1 MVRGPS
7 GSGRGRSRL
16 ANCAEI
22 IGVNVVEQLWDP
34 SLEPD
39 GGAGATPSALVTA
52 TGTLDRGELR
62 ERSERWRADLAATG
76 IGPGDRVV
84 LIAGNGELF
93 VVAYLALL
101 GLGAITVPLNPQ
113 SPPAEL
119 RREVDA
125 VVPRAAIIDPAVL
138 VAAGEAGAEALVGP
152 SVAVVDV
159 ASLGTGEPMGA
170 RSVEAD
176 DPAVLL
182 FTSGTAGMPKPAVL
196 THLNLASAM
205 ASMVSLPVELIGA
218 GHVALAVIPLFH
230 VFGLHTVINLGLR
243 IGATLVIDDFLGA
256 DHVAELVRRHGVTLL
271 VGPPAMWQ
279 VLAAAEG
286 LDASSFASVQLAISG
301 AAKLD
306 PALRAGVADRLGL
319 TLDEGYGLT
328 ETCAVA
334 ASSVGVEAPAGSV
347 GHLMPGI
354 EARLVDSEGRDVLVG
369 DAGEVWTRGPMVSPG
384 YFTMEADGRER
395 LVSNRD
401 EDGWLR
407 TGDLAVVDD
416 GGYLSIVDRAKDLV
430 IVSGFNVYP
439 GEVEVVL
446 QRHPAVAEAAVVGE
460 QDATTGEALVA
471 HIVLVGDA
479 GEEAGEADA
488 DGDALTEELMVH
500 CRHHLA
506 RYKVPRRV
514 VVHETLPR
522 GLAGKLRRQELR

>member
-1 MVRGPS
+1 MV
-7 GSGRGRSRL
+7 
-16 ANCAEI
+16 NCAEI

-34 SLEPD
+34 SLESA
-39 GGAGATPSALVTA
+39 GGNGAGPPALITTA
-52 TGTLDRGELR
+52 GALTRAELR
-62 ERSERWRADLAATG
+62 HRSERWRADLAAAG
-76 IGPGDRVV
+76 IGRGDRVV

-101 GLGAITVPLNPQ
+101 GLGAVTVPLNPQ

-119 RREVDA
+119 RREVDD
-125 VVPRAAIIDPAVL
+125 VVPRAAIVEDAVIA
-138 VAAGEAGAEALVGP
+138 AAGEAGAKALLGP
-152 SVAVVDV
+152 SVPVLDVSSFGGGDALGAQPVD
-159 ASLGTGEPMGA
+159 P
-170 RSVEAD
+170 D

-196 THLNLASAM
+196 THLNLAAAM

-230 VFGLHTVINLGLR
+230 VFGLHTVINLGTR

-256 DHVAELVRRHGVTLL
+256 EHVADLVSRHGVTLL
-271 VGPPAMWQ
+271 VGPPALWQ
-279 VLAAAEG
+279 VLAAADG
-286 LDASSFASVQLAISG
+286 LDADAFATVRLAISG

-306 PALRAGVADRLGL
+306 PGLRARVTERLAL

-334 ASSVGVEAPAGSV
+334 ASSVGIDAPAGSV

-354 EARLVDSEGRDVLVG
+354 EARLVDPEGQDALVG
-369 DAGEVWTRGPMVSPG
+369 DAGEVWVRGPMVSPG
-384 YFTMEADGRER
+384 YFTVEADGRQR

-401 EDGWLR
+401 EEGWLR

-416 GGYLSIVDRAKDLV
+416 GGFLSIVDRAKDLV

-446 QRHPAVAEAAVVGE
+446 ERSPAVVEAAVVGE
-460 QDATTGEALVA
+460 PDAATGEALVA
-471 HIVLVGDA
+471 HVVLNSGADSVESA
-479 GEEAGEADA
+479 TEAVLE
-488 DGDALTEELMVH
+488 H

-506 RYKVPRRV
+506 RYKVPRRIE
-514 VVHETLPR
+514 VHDTLPR
-522 GLAGKLRRQELR
+522 GLAGKLRRVELR

>member
-1 MVRGPS
+1 M
-7 GSGRGRSRL
+7 
-16 ANCAEI
+16 
-22 IGVNVVEQLWDP
+22 NVVEQLWDP
-34 SLEPD
+34 ASEPS
-39 GGAGATPSALVTA
+39 GGDEAGPPALITTSGA
-52 TGTLDRGELR
+52 LTRAELR
-62 ERSERWRADLAATG
+62 ERSERWRADLAAAG
-76 IGPGDRVV
+76 IERGDRVV

-101 GLGAITVPLNPQ
+101 GLGAVTVPLNPQ

-119 RREVDA
+119 RREVDD
-125 VVPRAAIIDPAVL
+125 VVPRAAIVEPAVL
-138 VAAGEAGAEALVGP
+138 VAAGEAGAEALLGP
-152 SVAVVDV
+152 SVPVIDV
-159 ASLGTGEPMGA
+159 ATLGSGEPMAA
-170 RSVEAD
+170 RSVDPD

-205 ASMVSLPVELIGA
+205 ASMVSLPVDLIGA

-230 VFGLHTVINLGLR
+230 VFGLHTVINLGTR

-256 DHVAELVRRHGVTLL
+256 DHVADLVDRHGVTLL

-279 VLAAAEG
+279 VLAGADG
-286 LDASSFASVQLAISG
+286 LDAEAFASVKLAISG

-306 PALRAGVADRLGL
+306 PGLRARVAERLGL

-334 ASSVGVEAPAGSV
+334 ASSVGIEAPAGSV

-354 EARLVDSEGRDVLVG
+354 EARLVDGDGRDVLVG
-369 DAGEVWTRGPMVSPG
+369 DAGEVWARGPMVSPG
-384 YFTMEADGRER
+384 YFTVEADGRAR

-407 TGDLAVVDD
+407 TGDVAVVDD
-416 GGYLSIVDRAKDLV
+416 GGFLSIVDRAKDLV

-460 QDATTGEALVA
+460 ADADTGEALVA
-471 HIVLVGDA
+471 HIVLA
-479 GEEAGEADA
+479 GAAAEAGEAPVD
-488 DGDALTEELMVH
+488 ELLAH
-500 CRHHLA
+500 CRHQLA

-514 VVHETLPR
+514 EVHDVLPR
-522 GLAGKLRRQELR
+522 GLAGKLRRLELR